1 MRGMIARRV
10 RPLVLSI
17 VAAAS
22 VAAAQEDVR
31 EPAATP
37 APERPRIALAL
48 SGGGARGMA
57 HVGALRALEDAGLP
71 VDAIAA
77 NSMGAVIGGVYATGR
92 SAAELE
98 EVVRSLDWASLF
110 SGRADRRT
118 IPVVRRDDRYGDL
131 FGVRFDGRGARL
143 PGGLLAE
150 HRVNRFLIEH
160 LAPASYAVSGDF
172 DRLPIP
178 FRAVATD
185 LADGERVI
193 LARGDLA
200 RAVRASMSIP
210 VFFPPVTW
218 EGRVLVDGLVVD
230 NMPTGVARTF
240 GAAVTVAIDVGSP
253 QLDPEDYES
262 SLGVAS
268 QVSDLLGGRRNRDF
282 RSEPD
287 VYVRPDLGKHS
298 ATDYSGFD
306 KLIRAGYEA
315 AQNAVPEIRARLE
328 AAGVV
333 DLSPRPRP
341 PAELSLEGTR
351 IAEVIARGNEGVS
364 ARLLRRTFNIPI
376 GRGFMMERGLR
387 AFDKIEATGLLERTW
402 LEFEPVPEGVRIVL
416 RGKDAT
422 PNRAA
427 LGIAY
432 NEWEKARASL
442 RLRNQ
447 NTLGFGEQVELL
459 GAVSDA
465 ETLAQ
470 ASLRG
475 DRLFLVGLG
484 YRASAYTFTDKPRFF
499 DPDGHEINR
508 ARFKREG
515 GAVTLQTSLER
526 WGLVEAGARF
536 GHVKTIP
543 QAGLGQ
549 QETSDHVGQVFAGFA
564 VDTLDDLLWPGAGGR
579 LAANAEWNVDSL
591 GATHPSWRLRVEGR
605 LGRSIGRRATLQ
617 LDALVGLS
625 GDDLPVYDHFRL
637 GGPMLVP
644 GYRFEE
650 LKGPQAL
657 AAAMMA
663 RYRALGAL
671 ELVGRV
677 GAGDVFDDRD
687 AIALGDLRWGA
698 SVGLYYPSR
707 VGPMSVEIGFRDGG
721 GSLLSVA
728 VGWN

>member
-1 MRGMIARRV
+1 MRGMTLGGRALFLS
-10 RPLVLSI
+10 LVL
-17 VAAAS
+17 AAGLAG
-22 VAAAQEDVR
+22 AQESASPTP
-31 EPAATP
+31 PA
-37 APERPRIALAL
+37 RPRIALAL

-57 HVGALRALEDAGLP
+57 HIGVLRAFEDAGLP

-92 SAAELE
+92 TAAELE
-98 EVVRSLDWASLF
+98 DVVRSMDWASLF

-131 FGVRFDGRGARL
+131 FGVRFDGKGARL

-160 LAPASYAVSGDF
+160 LAPAGYAVGGDF

-193 LARGDLA
+193 LSRGDLA

-230 NMPTGVARTF
+230 NLPTSVARAF
-240 GAAVTVAIDVGSP
+240 DAAVTVAIDVGSP
-253 QLDPEDYES
+253 ELDPEDYET

-282 RSEPD
+282 RAEPD

-298 ATDYSGFD
+298 ATDYSRFAR
-306 KLIRAGYEA
+306 LIRAGYEA
-315 AQNAVPEIRARLE
+315 ASEAVPEIRAKLA

-333 DLSPRPRP
+333 DLSPRARP
-341 PAELSLEGTR
+341 LPDRTLEGAR
-351 IAEVIARGNEGVS
+351 IEEVVVRGNERVS
-364 ARLLRRTFNIPI
+364 APLLRRTFNIPT
-376 GRGFMMERGLR
+376 GRAYVMQRGLR
-387 AFDKIEATGLLERTW
+387 AFDKIDATGLLERTW
-402 LEFEPVPEGVRIVL
+402 MEFEPVPEGVRIVL
-416 RGKDAT
+416 RGKDAP

-427 LGIAY
+427 IGIAY
-432 NEWEKARASL
+432 TEWEKARASL

-447 NTLGFGEQVELL
+447 NALGFGEQVELL

-470 ASLRG
+470 ALLRG
-475 DRLFLVGLG
+475 DRLLFVGLG
-484 YRASAYTFTDKPRFF
+484 YRATVYTFTDKPRFF
-499 DPDGHEINR
+499 DTEGNEINR

-515 GAVTLQTSLER
+515 GSVLLQTALER
-526 WGLVEAGARF
+526 WGIVRAGVRF

-543 QAGLGQ
+543 QAGLAQ
-549 QETSDHVGQVFAGFA
+549 QETSDGVGQVVGGFV
-564 VDTLDDLLWPGAGGR
+564 VDTLDDLFWPRSGGR
-579 LAANAEWNVDSL
+579 LALDGEWNLDSM
-591 GATHPSWRLRVEGR
+591 GATHPFWRVKVEGR
-605 LGRSIGRRATLQ
+605 LGRRLARRATLQ
-617 LDALVGLS
+617 LDGLLGLS
-625 GDDLPVYDHFRL
+625 GNDLPVYDQFRI
-637 GGPMLVP
+637 GAPLVP

-650 LKGPQAL
+650 LKGPQTLAGAL
-657 AAAMMA
+657 AL
-663 RYRALGAL
+663 RYRVLGTV
-671 ELVGRV
+671 ELVTRV

-687 AIALGDLRWGA
+687 AISLGSLRWGA
-698 SVGLYYPSR
+698 SLGLYYPSR
-707 VGPMSVEIGFRDGG
+707 VGPMSLEVGVRDGG
-721 GSLLSVA
+721 GSVLSLA